1 MGDKKWNCLSDK
13 TPKNLA
19 QTAGT
24 VIDIIT
30 IMVMM
35 VDGQQKIME
44 KQNTGLLDLYYEH
57 RCPLCKS
64 LDKTIEIKKIL
75 CLPSIMYHMQVQM
88 YYRTLYNGHE

>member
-1 MGDKKWNCLSDK
+1 MGDNKWNCQSDK

-24 VIDIIT
+24 VIDSIT
-30 IMVMM
+30 IM